1 MHIITGGFDRV
12 FPMHQLQTFTAYE
25 LNLLVCGE
33 QTPNWT
39 RDDILNFTEPKFGYT
54 KDRYYSMLSKED
66 VGT

>member
-1 MHIITGGFDRV
+1 
-12 FPMHQLQTFTAYE
+12 MHQLQTFTAYE